1 MSGIKTKDL
10 QFYQVSCGGVYEH
23 YCFSK
28 LTIRNEFQHILC
40 AGDPGHLLNMPK
52 LVPKSRWKVWITL
65 QLWGTQGQLEH
76 KLSYEYLA

>member
-1 MSGIKTKDL
+1 MCVCVLEYTYLTISYKVSGIKNKDL
-10 QFYQVSCGGVYEH
+10 QFYQVSCGRVYEH

-52 LVPKSRWKVWITL
+52 LVPKSRSKV
-65 QLWGTQGQLEH
+65 
-76 KLSYEYLA
+76 